1 MYGGVFKGKVW
12 NNGLLTS
19 GEFQGSS
26 VYSSVGGYASS
37 NASTFIKSFTSSYY
51 GLWRDGFVT
60 DTKDKIVK
68 DKEYFTKSVRSSEE
82 VKFTTNISLKKAV
95 IKNAL
100 WITGTFSHKNGEMNN
115 CVWLDGTFDDGTFK
129 NSSFN
134 PYVERNLVGLPQTL
148 GPELV
153 YDSSFGFTGTSS
165 GWIQITDPSSSFVVV
180 SNTAVYTSTFNG
192 LTSLRLQNN
201 KTYLE
206 LGTYEIKLD
215 IATYSSVYSNI
226 QLGIYIGTASSITSG
241 NAYNSAYGPLTLG
254 TNTIKYQTNG
264 GSVSLHVAMGST
276 GSIKLDNFSIKKIMS
291 TFNLND
297 TTCVW
302 KNGRFD
308 GGDFNISK
316 WEQGLFIGGTAY
328 GMIWKSGTANY
339 MNAYNVFWEDGLW
352 RNGNWNGSP
361 FEFKGTVE
369 DDYVKQIIY
378 RGMSWSGTSSC
389 HIWNIFE
396 NMGDPVFILSVT
408 NTSVYRN
415 DYIKNSNGVFI
426 LQL

>member
-1 MYGGVFKGKVW
+1 
-12 NNGLLTS
+12 
-19 GEFQGSS
+19 
-26 VYSSVGGYASS
+26 
-37 NASTFIKSFTSSYY
+37 
-51 GLWRDGFVT
+51 
-60 DTKDKIVK
+60 
-68 DKEYFTKSVRSSEE
+68 
-82 VKFTTNISLKKAV
+82 
-95 IKNAL
+95 
-100 WITGTFSHKNGEMNN
+100 
-115 CVWLDGTFDDGTFK
+115 
-129 NSSFN
+129 
-134 PYVERNLVGLPQTL
+134 
-148 GPELV
+148 
-153 YDSSFGFTGTSS
+153 
-165 GWIQITDPSSSFVVV
+165 
-180 SNTAVYTSTFNG
+180 
-192 LTSLRLQNN
+192 
-201 KTYLE
+201 
-206 LGTYEIKLD
+206 
-215 IATYSSVYSNI
+215 
-226 QLGIYIGTASSITSG
+226 
-241 NAYNSAYGPLTLG
+241 
-254 TNTIKYQTNG
+254 
-264 GSVSLHVAMGST
+264 MGST
-276 GSIKLDNFSIKKIMS
+276 GSIKLDNFSIKKIMP

-297 TTCVW
+297 NTCVW

-328 GMIWKSGTANY
+328 GMIWKSGTSNY